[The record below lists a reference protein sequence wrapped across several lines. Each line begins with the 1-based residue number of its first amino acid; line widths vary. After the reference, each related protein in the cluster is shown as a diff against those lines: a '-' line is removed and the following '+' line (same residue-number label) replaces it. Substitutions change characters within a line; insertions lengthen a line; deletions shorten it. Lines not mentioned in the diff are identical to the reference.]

1 MVRFERSAR
10 VARGKLREARQW
22 AQEVTEYANQNHPE
36 AKLQVFSERFGSI
49 GRVSWQADFAD
60 LAALD
65 KYQQSFD
72 TDKGYWELVNKS
84 TEMFVENTF
93 EDTVFETL

>member
-1 MVRFERSAR
+1 MVRFERSVR

-22 AQEVTEYANQNHPE
+22 AQEVTDYANQNHPE
-36 AKLQVFSERFGSI
+36 GKLQAFSERFGNI

-65 KYQQSFD
+65 KYQHSFD
-72 TDKGYWELVNKS
+72 TDQGYWALVNKS
-84 TEMFVENTF
+84 TELFVENTF

>member
-10 VARGKLREARQW
+10 VAQGKLREARQW
-22 AQEVTEYANQNHPE
+22 AQEVTEYANKNHPD
-36 AKLQVFSERFGSI
+36 AKLHVFSQRFGNI
-49 GRVSWQADFAD
+49 GRVSWQADFD
-60 LAALD
+60 SLDALD

-72 TDKGYWELVNKS
+72 KDKGYWALVNQS
-84 TEMFVENTF
+84 TKLFVENTF